1 MQDYK
6 FTVTGYSG
14 HEEEALRIR
23 NANRP
28 FARTPEFA
36 AWHYRSL
43 SGAPEPKV
51 FWVRDTADQAVGM
64 ISAVYRPCW
73 IDGKQE
79 YFAVMGDLSLA
90 SELRGKG
97 IGRQLILFINQYL
110 DQAVPACLGFVMPNV
125 AGEKTVESA
134 GWQGGGRLL
143 LYVMPINLLAKA
155 CKMARQLNAPAVKR
169 GIFTAILRQYLSF
182 YVPKGYS
189 VKFNDTLDKDFDG
202 LWEAYSKKGLVL
214 EDRSAASLKWR
225 YLDQPGHDFII
236 ATLHYQNKL
245 VGYAVIKMS
254 DDRRTCEICDL
265 LVAKPHSV
273 ECLLAALIIQCIQL
287 YPVIEARIVIGDRHP
302 YFKHLWKLGFVRR
315 ATCGSYQ
322 SYWPGGRTVNKNF
335 AWMITAGDKDA

>member
-6 FTVTGYSG
+6 FTVTDYSG

-28 FARTPEFA
+28 FARSSEFA

-43 SGAPEPKV
+43 AGAPESKV
-51 FWVRDTADQAVGM
+51 FWVRDATDQAVGM
-64 ISAVYRPCW
+64 ASVVYRPYW
-73 IDGKQE
+73 VDGRKE
-79 YFAVMGDLSLA
+79 YFAILGDISLA

-97 IGRQLILFINQYL
+97 IGKQLVLFINQCL
-110 DQAVPACLGFVMPNV
+110 DKVIPVCLGFVMPNT
-125 AGEKTVESA
+125 AGEKTAASA
-134 GWQGGGRLL
+134 GWRTEGQLVL
-143 LYVMPINLLAKA
+143 HVMPINLLAKA

-202 LWEAYSKKGLVL
+202 LWEAYPKKGLVL

-225 YLDQPGHDFII
+225 YLDQPGHDFLI
-236 ATLHYQNKL
+236 ATIRYQDGL
-245 VGYAVIKMS
+245 AGYAIIKMT
-254 DDRRTCEICDL
+254 DGQQTCEICDL
-265 LVAKPHSV
+265 LVAKSHSV
-273 ECLLAALIIQCIQL
+273 ECLLAALIIQYIQL
-287 YPVIEARIVIGDRHP
+287 YPVIEARIVLGDRHP
-302 YFKHLWKLGFVRR
+302 YRKHLWKLGFVRR

-322 SYWPGGRTVNKNF
+322 SYGPGGRTIDRNL